1 MEPEA
6 VDTVVLAAVA
16 SGATH
21 EGQLARTAPGGLLHA
36 ALRRL
41 ERDGLVVR
49 RRLIWL
55 TRDGREALAARR
67 LELRTAARGRRR

>member
-6 VDTVVLAAVA
+6 VDTLVLAAVE

-21 EGQLARTAPGGLLHA
+21 EGQLARTAPGGFLHS

-49 RRLIWL
+49 RRLIRV
-55 TRDGREALAARR
+55 THAGSEALAARR
-67 LELRTAARGRRR
+67 LELRTAARRVR

>member
-6 VDTVVLAAVA
+6 VDTIVLAAVA
-16 SGATH
+16 GGATH
-21 EGQLARTAPGGLLHA
+21 EGQLASRAPRGLVHA

-49 RRLIWL
+49 RRLIRL

-67 LELRTAARGRRR
+67 LELRTAARRVR